1 MSKNTHSVIYRFYG
15 ARKKTMNNI
24 SNRNVSSY
32 FSKNFKWKNEILNFD
47 IHFLIVLIIES
58 NRIS

>member
-24 SNRNVSSY
+24 YPIEMYRHISA
-32 FSKNFKWKNEILNFD
+32 KTLNGKMK
-47 IHFLIVLIIES
+47 S
-58 NRIS
+58 